1 MATSTRG
8 GSLKP
13 RLRAAEIAAYRVP
26 IAIDERSA
34 DRGFYSSYGKRML
47 DLLIAVPLAVVLAP
61 LILVLAA
68 AVVATS
74 GWPAFYAAER
84 VGQGGRVFRMWK
96 IRTMRKDAESILEEW
111 LQDPELGAEYRRS
124 YKVAR
129 DSRITWIGCLLR
141 KSSLDELPQ
150 LVNVIRGEMSLVGH
164 RPVVEEELQL
174 HYGEDASVLLSVRP
188 GITGLWQVGGR
199 NGVGYP
205 TRSTVELAYVDS
217 SSLAGDLSILVR
229 TLLIPLRFNG
239 R

>member
-1 MATSTRG
+1 MATDTRG
-8 GSLKP
+8 TSLYRRVQVP
-13 RLRAAEIAAYRVP
+13 EASGGEALAVLEEGELRG
-26 IAIDERSA
+26 
-34 DRGFYSSYGKRML
+34 GFYARFGKRAL
-47 DLLIAVPLAVVLAP
+47 DILLVVPLLIVLSPVIVLAALAVVL
-61 LILVLAA
+61 
-68 AVVATS
+68 TS

-129 DSRITWIGCLLR
+129 DSRITWIGRLLR

-164 RPVVEEELQL
+164 RPVVEEELEL